1 VPAVLVPA
9 AAPAVGVLAPAEPTA
24 DDAGAAAEVE
34 APEPAALWAEDVA
47 FPALACSVADPHPA
61 AISAAAARPKNRVR
75 MPLRRH
81 NRRRG
86 CACLPPPGV
95 TQIMFQDNSNKHR
108 A

>member
-1 VPAVLVPA
+1 M
-9 AAPAVGVLAPAEPTA
+9 GVLAAAEPAA

-34 APEPAALWAEDVA
+34 APWPAALGAEDVA
-47 FPALACSVADPHPA
+47 FPALACSVAVPQPA
-61 AISAAAARPKNRVR
+61 AISEAAARPKNRVR
-75 MPLRRH
+75 MPLRRP

-86 CACLPPPGV
+86 CACLSPPGV